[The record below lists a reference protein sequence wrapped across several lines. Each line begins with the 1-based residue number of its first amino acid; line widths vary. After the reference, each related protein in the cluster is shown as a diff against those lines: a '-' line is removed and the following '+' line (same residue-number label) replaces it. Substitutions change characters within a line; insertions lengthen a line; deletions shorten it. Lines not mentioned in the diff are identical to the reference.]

1 MNWKFFQSC
10 DDMDVTNLDIPA
22 VSPAILSAIE
32 MVSSDDFSMSE
43 LSDVISQDPTL
54 SATLL
59 KHANSSMYNTRSEIT
74 DVKRAAIIMGVS
86 ALRDAVLET
95 MMSLTP
101 YDETSITS
109 WEQ

>member
-1 MNWKFFQSC
+1 
-10 DDMDVTNLDIPA
+10 MDITNLDMHA
-22 VSPAILSAIE
+22 VSPAILSTIE

-59 KHANSSMYNTRSEIT
+59 RYANSSMYNSRVEVT

-95 MMSLTP
+95 MMSLTHS
-101 YDETSITS
+101 DETLITA

>member
-1 MNWKFFQSC
+1 
-10 DDMDVTNLDIPA
+10 MDVTNLDIAA
-22 VSPAILSAIE
+22 VSPAILNAIE
-32 MVSSDDFSMSE
+32 MVSSDDFSMAE

-59 KHANSSMYNTRSEIT
+59 KYANSSMYNTRNEVT

-95 MMSLTP
+95 MMSLP
-101 YDETSITS
+101 PSNDSSIPS
-109 WEQ
+109 WEQEF